1 MAPWPD
7 LDAVPKPITPAD
19 NARPAWSTTH
29 VSRPLAARR
38 WRGFRGHLLVF
49 VLIGAFLVV
58 VVRSVIDVHGFF
70 WLVFLV
76 AGWGIGGDESL
87 RRLLAAAAHRAS
99 HPPRPDARTSRTG
112 QRRRASCSCLPVRPD
127 PAQHRACTGDG
138 AREMEEFV

>member
-1 MAPWPD
+1 MAPRPD
-7 LDAVPKPITPAD
+7 LDAVPNPD
-19 NARPAWSTTH
+19 HARPAWSTTH

-49 VLIGAFLVV
+49 VLVGAFLV

-87 RRLLAAAAHRAS
+87 QRLLAAAAHRAS
-99 HPPRPDARTSRTG
+99 HPPRPGVRTSRTG
-112 QRRRASCSCLPVRPD
+112 QRRRASGSCLRVWRD
-127 PAQHRACTGDG
+127 PAQHRACAGGG
-138 AREMEEFV
+138 AREMEELV